1 MEQWKDAPGFSGYKV
16 SNFGRISRTG
26 RTSKKGIIPDRI
38 LHPSVYQNGYVV
50 ANLSGKRIGVHRLV
64 ALAFIP
70 NPDNLPQVNHKNEI
84 KTDNRAENLEWC
96 TAKYNVGYGTWRER
110 AARSTA
116 KQIAQYTTDG
126 ILVAKYSSVKEARKK
141 FGSHVSSVL
150 SGRRKTAGGFIWRYI
165 L

>member
-1 MEQWKDAPGFSGYKV
+1 MYNEIWKLAPGFPDY
-16 SNFGRISRTG
+16 RISDKGRVCSRTKFL
-26 RTSKKGIIPDRI
+26 RSD
-38 LHPSVYQNGYVV
+38 VVNGGYLRVR
-50 ANLSGKRIGVHRLV
+50 LYKDKRVFRVLVHRLV

-96 TAKYNVGYGTWRER
+96 TAKYNVGYGTGRER

-141 FGSHVSSVL
+141 FGSHVSSAL